1 MKKMMSAGLL
11 GLAALCFY
19 PNDLLSWEPIM
30 LTGQVNLETACSGS
44 RLISVRL
51 FILRDRTP
59 VEDAMVRLDET
70 FIISY
75 SGSGAY
81 FLKMKYANPEP
92 GLPFTITIEAP
103 GLSQPIAVNGNFAA
117 SLSLL
122 SPAPEAVIA
131 VSTGAPFKTCWRLA
145 GPDSVRV
152 VIQDLDD
159 SRGNVSLYD
168 QVLPGSCLSLPSRG
182 FFAPQRTY
190 RIEVSQDLDSCS
202 LAGDYFPGSE
212 VIRSVSA
219 GCTFRTR

>member
-1 MKKMMSAGLL
+1 
-11 GLAALCFY
+11 
-19 PNDLLSWEPIM
+19 M
-30 LTGQVNLETACSGS
+30 LTGQVNLETACSGG
-44 RLISVRL
+44 RLISVSL
-51 FILRDRTP
+51 FLFRDRTP

-70 FIISY
+70 FIIPY

-81 FLKMKYANPEP
+81 FLKMKYVNPEP

-122 SPAPEAVIA
+122 SPVPEAVIA
-131 VSTGAPFKTCWRLA
+131 VSTGAPLKTCWRLA
-145 GPDSVRV
+145 DQDSVRV

-159 SRGNVSLYD
+159 SRGNISLYD
-168 QVLPGSCLSLPSRG
+168 QVVPGSCLSLPAPG
-182 FFAPQRTY
+182 FFNPQKTY

-202 LAGDYFPGSE
+202 LGGDYFPGSE

-219 GCTFRTR
+219 SCTFRTR